1 MGNDSYDLVFVIT
14 SQLTTDA
21 IIRANIL
28 NYYEVI
34 LDFKKE
40 TPNS

>member
-1 MGNDSYDLVFVIT
+1 MGNDSYDQVFIIA
-14 SQLTTDA
+14 SQLTIDG
-21 IIRANIL
+21 IIGANIL

-40 TPNS
+40 TPNN

>member
-1 MGNDSYDLVFVIT
+1 MGNDSYDHIFMIT
-14 SQLTTDA
+14 SQLTTNE
-21 IIRANIL
+21 IIGANIL